1 MRILYVV
8 TRADAVGGASIHVRD
23 LAREMRRRGHEVI
36 VLVGGRG
43 PVTEQFQAAGVPYRC
58 LRRLRRAVHPI
69 RDLLAAAELLA
80 ALREWHPD
88 LVSLHTAK
96 AGWLGRWA
104 CARIGIPALYTP
116 HGLAAGGRFS
126 PLASRLFGLAERW
139 AARWDAEIVCTSD
152 YERKLVMAAMPA
164 RPERVHVIH
173 NGVQDVGRG
182 LLADPS
188 RSPVRIVSVARFEH
202 PKDHQTLIRA
212 LAGLRELDWQLE
224 LVGDGPLRGRIQR
237 LTKELEL
244 SQRVH
249 FLGYVADPAEVLS
262 RVQLFVLSTRSE
274 SFPRSILE
282 AMRAGLPIVASMVGG
297 IPEAIEQEAT
307 GLLTSPGDEVALRA
321 ALGRLLHDAGLRERL
336 GRQARKQY
344 EARFRFE
351 GVAAETEALYVTV
364 LSGRA
369 ILPGAGR

>member
-23 LAREMRRRGHEVI
+23 LAREMRRRGHEVS
-36 VLVGGRG
+36 VLVGGEG
-43 PVTEQFQAAGVPYRC
+43 PVTEQFRAAEVPYRC

-104 CARIGIPALYTP
+104 CARLRIPVLYTP
-116 HGLAAGGRFS
+116 HGLSAGGRFS

-139 AARWDAEIVCTSD
+139 ASRWDAVIVCTSD
-152 YERKLVMAAMPA
+152 YERKLVLEVAAA
-164 RPERVHVIH
+164 RPAKVHVIY
-173 NGVQDVGRG
+173 NGVGDVGLG
-182 LLADPS
+182 LLADPG
-188 RSPVRIVSVARFEH
+188 RTPVRIVSVARLER
-202 PKDHQTLIRA
+202 PKDHETLIRA
-212 LAGLRELDWQLE
+212 LAGLREANWQLE
-224 LVGDGPLRGRIQR
+224 LVGDGPLRGRIER
-237 LTKELEL
+237 LTIELEL
-244 SQRVH
+244 SQRVR

-262 RVQLFVLSTRSE
+262 RAQLFVLSTRSE

-282 AMRAGLPIVASMVGG
+282 AMRAGLPVVASSVGG
-297 IPEAIEQEAT
+297 IPEAIEQERT
-307 GLLTSPGDEVALRA
+307 GLLTRPGDEGALRA
-321 ALGRLLHDAGLRERL
+321 ALGRLLHDAGFRERL
-336 GRQARKQY
+336 GRQARKEY
-344 EARFRFE
+344 EARYRFE
-351 GVAAETEALYVTV
+351 RMAAETEALYVTV